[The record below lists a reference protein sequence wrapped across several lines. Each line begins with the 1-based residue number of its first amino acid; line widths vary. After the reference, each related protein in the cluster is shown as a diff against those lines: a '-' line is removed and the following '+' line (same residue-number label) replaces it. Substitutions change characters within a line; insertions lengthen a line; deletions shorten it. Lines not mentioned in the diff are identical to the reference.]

1 VPLAPVARMS
11 DESQRLHAG
20 ARALGVA
27 LSLQQGATLLRL
39 LDELEQWNRAYNLTA
54 VTDRSEMLDLH
65 LLDSLSASAAL
76 KGERIADVGTGAGF
90 PGLPLAVLHPKLQF
104 TLLDSNGKKIRF
116 VAHVVR
122 TLGLAN
128 VQAVQSRAEALR
140 PAAPFD
146 TVLARAVAPLPKL
159 LNAVRTL
166 CATHTRV
173 VALKGRLPA
182 AELAGL
188 PAGWQ
193 LLSSRAVQLPGVAAE
208 RHVLTLGLRAS

>member
-1 VPLAPVARMS
+1 MS

-20 ARALGVA
+20 ARTLGIE

-54 VTDRSEMLDLH
+54 VTDRAKMLNLH

-76 KGERIADVGTGAGF
+76 QGERIADVGTGAGF
-90 PGLPLAVLHPKLQF
+90 PGLPLAVLHPQRQF

-116 VAHVVR
+116 VAHAIR

-140 PAAPFD
+140 PAAPFN

-159 LNAVRTL
+159 LTAVRAL
-166 CATHTRV
+166 CDGNTRV
-173 VALKGRLPA
+173 VALKGRIPG
-182 AELAGL
+182 AELAAL
-188 PAGWQ
+188 PSDWQ
-193 LLSSRAVQLPGVAAE
+193 LLSSRAVRLPGVAAE
-208 RHVLTLGLRAS
+208 RHVLTLGLRAM

>member
-1 VPLAPVARMS
+1 MS

-20 ARALGVA
+20 ARALGVE
-27 LSLQQGATLLRL
+27 LTSQQGATLLRL
-39 LDELEQWNRAYNLTA
+39 LDELTQWNRAYNLTA
-54 VTDRSEMLDLH
+54 VTDRSEMLNLH
-65 LLDSLSASAAL
+65 LLDSLSVSAAL
-76 KGERIADVGTGAGF
+76 QGERIADVGTGAGF
-90 PGLPLAVLHPKLQF
+90 PGLPLAVLHPELKF

-116 VAHVVR
+116 VAHAVR
-122 TLGLAN
+122 TLGLPN

-166 CATHTRV
+166 CGAHTRV

-182 AELAGL
+182 AELAAL

-193 LLSSRAVQLPGVAAE
+193 LLSSRTVQLPGVATE
-208 RHVLTLGLRAS
+208 RHVLTLGLRAK

>member
-1 VPLAPVARMS
+1 MS
-11 DESQRLHAG
+11 DEAQRLHAG

-27 LSLQQGATLLRL
+27 LSSQQGATLLRL

-54 VTDRSEMLDLH
+54 VTDRSEMLNLH

-76 KGERIADVGTGAGF
+76 QGERIADVGTGAGF
-90 PGLPLAVLHPKLQF
+90 PGLPLAVLHPKLKF

-116 VAHVVR
+116 VAHAVR
-122 TLGLAN
+122 TLGLPN

-166 CATHTRV
+166 CGARTRV
-173 VALKGRLPA
+173 VALKGKLPA
-182 AELAGL
+182 AELAAL

-208 RHVLTLGLRAS
+208 RHVLTLGLRAT